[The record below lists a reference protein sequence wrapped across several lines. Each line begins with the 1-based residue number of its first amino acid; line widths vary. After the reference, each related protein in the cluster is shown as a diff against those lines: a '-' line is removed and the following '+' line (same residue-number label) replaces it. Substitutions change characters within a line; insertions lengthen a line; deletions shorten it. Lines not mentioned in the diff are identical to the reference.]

1 MQHKDNIW
9 LNGCF
14 DVLHMGHIKMF
25 QRARQMGMKVIVGI
39 DTDERITSAKGEGR
53 PVNNFHNRVEF
64 LKSIKYID
72 EVVGFST
79 DEELSNTIKE
89 YAPRYMLIGDDYKD
103 KKIIGSEWI
112 KQIMY
117 VPRYQG
123 LSSSDIINGTYKTPY
138 L

>member
-14 DVLHMGHIKMF
+14 DVLHMGHIKLF

-39 DTDERITSAKGEGR
+39 DTDERIRKAKGKDR
-53 PVNNFHNRVEF
+53 PVNILHNRMEF

-72 EVVGFST
+72 EVVVFDT

-89 YAPRYMLIGDDYKD
+89 YAPRYMLIGDDYKN
-103 KKIIGSEWI
+103 KEIIGSKWI
-112 KQIMY
+112 KEIIY
-117 VPRYQG
+117 ASRYQG
-123 LSSSDIINGTYKTPY
+123 LSSSAIINRTHN
-138 L
+138 

>member
-1 MQHKDNIW
+1 MQYKDNIW

-53 PVNNFHNRVEF
+53 PVNNFHNRMEF

-79 DEELSNTIKE
+79 DEELSAIIKE
-89 YAPRYMLIGDDYKD
+89 HIPRYMLIGDDYKD
-103 KKIIGSEWI
+103 KEIIGSEWI
-112 KQIMY
+112 KQIIY

>member
-25 QRARQMGMKVIVGI
+25 QRARQIGMKVIVGI
-39 DTDERITSAKGEGR
+39 DTDERIRQAKGENR
-53 PVNNFHNRVEF
+53 PVNDLHNRIDF
-64 LKSIKYID
+64 LRSIKYID
-72 EVVGFST
+72 MIHSFGT
-79 DEELSNTIKE
+79 DEELSNIIKD
-89 YAPRYMLIGDDYKD
+89 YLPRYMLIGDDYKD

>member
-1 MQHKDNIW
+1 
-9 LNGCF
+9 
-14 DVLHMGHIKMF
+14 
-25 QRARQMGMKVIVGI
+25 MGMKVIVGI
-39 DTDERITSAKGEGR
+39 DTDERIRQAKGENR
-53 PVNNFHNRVEF
+53 PVNNFHNRMEF
-64 LKSIKYID
+64 LRSIKYID

-79 DEELSNTIKE
+79 DKELSNTIKE

-123 LSSSDIINGTYKTPY
+123 LSSSAIINRTYN
-138 L
+138 